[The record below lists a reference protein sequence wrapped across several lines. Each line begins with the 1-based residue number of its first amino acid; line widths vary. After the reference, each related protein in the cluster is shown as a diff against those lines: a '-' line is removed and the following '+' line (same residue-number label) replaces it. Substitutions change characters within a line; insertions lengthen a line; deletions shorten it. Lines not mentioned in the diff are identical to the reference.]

1 MNETADTPLM
11 RDPSHGSI
19 WLEAAAGALM
29 ICATAAVIVWTG
41 IQIAKTSQ
49 IAECPVEAG
58 KVAIVA
64 ISQEGKKLT
73 ASCGTATG
81 KGKK

>member
-1 MNETADTPLM
+1 MTDAPIM
-11 RDPSHGSI
+11 RDFSHGSF

-49 IAECPVEAG
+49 IAECPIKAG
-58 KVAIVA
+58 EVAIVS
-64 ISQEGKKLT
+64 ISQEGQKLT